1 MTVYHSVWAIF
12 CKKARVRSS
21 FGSAKNSREGA
32 CSTTT
37 PFSMNTVLEETLRA
51 KPISWV
57 TTSMVMPSSASWR
70 ITLSTSPVSSGSS
83 ALVGSSK

>member
-37 PFSMNTVLEETLRA
+37 PFSMNTVLEEAVFVLIYRTLLETGVPV
-51 KPISWV
+51 KEVGKGLPII
-57 TTSMVMPSSASWR
+57 R
-70 ITLSTSPVSSGSS
+70 ITLILT
-83 ALVGSSK
+83 LLLQ

>member
-51 KPISWV
+51 KPI
-57 TTSMVMPSSASWR
+57 
-70 ITLSTSPVSSGSS
+70 
-83 ALVGSSK
+83 